1 MVRVTGKNRSKERG
15 KGRESQ
21 KGEKDKIKENKEKS
35 TKNTLERRACSNP
48 FMRLV
53 GRVRTGFTLDPVN
66 PVLNKGRG
74 EQMNP
79 PRDPLWRLFRACMV
93 YLETCPK

>member
-1 MVRVTGKNRSKERG
+1 MRSGFTLNPVNPVLNMGRG
-15 KGRESQ
+15 EQ
-21 KGEKDKIKENKEKS
+21 M
-35 TKNTLERRACSNP
+35 NP

-66 PVLNKGRG
+66 PVLNNGRG

-79 PRDPLWRLFRACMV
+79 FMRLQWGG
-93 YLETCPK
+93 

>member
-1 MVRVTGKNRSKERG
+1 MKNRGIESGAEREWNGWRMVREKNRIKE
-15 KGRESQ
+15 RESQ
-21 KGEKDKIKENKEKS
+21 KGGKDKTKKINRKES
-35 TKNTLERRACSNP
+35 ARNTLERRACSNP
-48 FMRLV
+48 FIRLV

-79 PRDPLWRLFRACMV
+79 FI
-93 YLETCPK
+93 